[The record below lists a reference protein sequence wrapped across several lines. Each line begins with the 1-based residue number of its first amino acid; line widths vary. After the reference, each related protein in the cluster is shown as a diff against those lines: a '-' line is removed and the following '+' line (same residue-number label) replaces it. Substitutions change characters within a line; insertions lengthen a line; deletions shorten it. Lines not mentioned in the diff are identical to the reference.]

1 MHHVQPLFVYVS
13 LSLSALGII
22 NQEYF
27 GFRSRKEVSCAVE
40 APCGRTLVGRVKG
53 YRRGLDTSKR

>member
-1 MHHVQPLFVYVS
+1 LSTS

-40 APCGRTLVGRVKG
+40 APCGRTLVGRVKWG
-53 YRRGLDTSKR
+53 YRRGLQPSGHE